1 MQFLSTD
8 DLLCKVEEK
17 LVLQNTRNVLN
28 QQDRKPSGMNQ
39 AEKNIETNSKEN
51 NFDNFTCKN
60 CGRTYTRKG
69 NLGRHLKY
77 ECQKVPQFP
86 CGKCTKKFYRKEKL
100 QYHVNTIHSNM
111 MGTPL
116 NLNVSATHLSEN
128 GSPNVNNE
136 SPINLSTHGI
146 HMDLNIAT
154 AHLNSRLLTSSQ
166 AAGLPNVD
174 LGNFY
179 QALIH
184 KNSHNSSI
192 LSSILNNKSALMELK
207 ELTKNGTQNYWGSD
221 YKCLNCKIDFRQKK
235 HLTRHLR
242 HDCPATKGSDRPFL
256 CPHCSFRSAR
266 KYNLKVHIANQHMKM
281 IL

>member
-1 MQFLSTD
+1 MFLPYVFILTVFFYS
-8 DLLCKVEEK
+8 LFIVLIGKVEEK

-166 AAGLPNVD
+166 AAGLPNVG
-174 LGNFY
+174 LGGYTNPMYF
-179 QALIH
+179 
-184 KNSHNSSI
+184 
-192 LSSILNNKSALMELK
+192 
-207 ELTKNGTQNYWGSD
+207 
-221 YKCLNCKIDFRQKK
+221 F
-235 HLTRHLR
+235 
-242 HDCPATKGSDRPFL
+242 
-256 CPHCSFRSAR
+256 
-266 KYNLKVHIANQHMKM
+266 
-281 IL
+281 